1 MILIRVVILGGVFFI
16 FAVNVVQLAWTERD
30 SRLISASLSL
40 YLSSRDCQF
49 HFCRPEAVE
58 DIGDLVSYG
67 RVAAD
72 GANGVHV
79 RSRLPPVPDQVVQR
93 QVLHRRR
100 LRELRGKDRVG
111 DGQGVALT
119 SCDWT
124 LC

>member
-1 MILIRVVILGGVFFI
+1 MNQGAGKVLTSLVPKS
-16 FAVNVVQLAWTERD
+16 QLTMVDGLVAR
-30 SRLISASLSL
+30 
-40 YLSSRDCQF
+40 YLSSRSCQF
-49 HFCRPEAVE
+49 LFCRPEAVE

-72 GANGVHV
+72 GADGVHV

-93 QVLHRRR
+93 QVFHRRR